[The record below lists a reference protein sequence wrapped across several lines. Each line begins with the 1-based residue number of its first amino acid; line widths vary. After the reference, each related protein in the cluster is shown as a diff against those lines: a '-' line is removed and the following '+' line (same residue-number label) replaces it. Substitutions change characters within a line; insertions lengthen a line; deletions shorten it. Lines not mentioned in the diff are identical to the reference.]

1 MKWRL
6 LVSKSRDYLT
16 SVIRDARGA
25 LFRVLRDP
33 AAVATLVLLVLPW
46 VALIILRENLNPLDN
61 FTKMT
66 GVVLVFWF
74 MSRSGAA
81 PLPEIRQPRAESFF
95 AFALIV
101 LWIMW
106 RTGICGQLFFF
117 LPSDFKCYQNWEI
130 EILPKVVEQVVFPIL
145 VLFLAGYHWRA
156 QGLDLNLRAW
166 WICLPMLLA
175 FAGYGFYLHY
185 AESLKY
191 VQNIWEFFWGAG
203 LPEEVL
209 FRAILLTRLEAWWR
223 NPAWALFGAS
233 AIFGLTHL
241 PINYLVF
248 TSRDWR
254 EAWLILLTFQMG
266 FGAVLAFAYQRT
278 RNVMPVA
285 VLHALLDALRL

>member
-6 LVSKSRDYLT
+6 LVSKSRDYLA
-16 SVIRDARGA
+16 SVIRDTRGA
-25 LFRVLRDP
+25 LLRVLRDP
-33 AAVATLVLLVLPW
+33 AAVATLVLLALPW

-81 PLPEIRQPRAESFF
+81 PLPEIRQPRSESLF
-95 AFALIV
+95 ALALIV
-101 LWIMW
+101 LWMMW
-106 RTGICGQLFFF
+106 RAGICGQLFFF

-130 EILPKVVEQVVFPIL
+130 EILPKVIEQVVFPIL

-175 FAGYGFYLHY
+175 FVGYGFYLHY
-185 AESLKY
+185 AEPLKY

-223 NPAWALFGAS
+223 NPAWALYGAS
-233 AIFGLTHL
+233 VIFGLTHL

-254 EAWLILLTFQMG
+254 EAWLTLLTFQMG

-285 VLHALLDALRL
+285 VLHALLDAL